1 MYKTFKHRAATEAR
15 LLGRS
20 CESLL
25 GVCTG
30 LIADQ
35 VLNDAEIQ
43 FLNLWLSD
51 NQEIAETWPAE
62 VIYAK
67 VKGVLSDGLI
77 TEQEREYLKEVLSD
91 VLGGNLQDT
100 GAASGLS
107 TSLPVDNIESI
118 EIPLSSFCFTGNFL
132 YGTRS
137 ACERAIEQRQ
147 GSVQSRVTMDLD
159 YLVIG
164 TLTSRE
170 WAHTSFGRKIEQAV
184 EYKNKGAG
192 IRIINEAQWV
202 QFL

>member
-1 MYKTFKHRAATEAR
+1 M
-15 LLGRS
+15 
-20 CESLL
+20 
-25 GVCTG
+25 G
-30 LIADQ
+30 LIGDG

-51 NQEIAETWPAE
+51 NQEIAQTWPAE
-62 VIYAK
+62 VIYSK
-67 VKGVLSDGLI
+67 VKSVLSDGMI
-77 TEQEREYLKEVLSD
+77 TEQERDHLKKVLSD
-91 VLGGNLQDT
+91 VLGGDLEDT

-107 TSLPVDNIESI
+107 TKLPIDKIESI

-147 GSVQSRVTMDLD
+147 GSVQSRVTIDLD

-170 WAHTSFGRKIEQAV
+170 WAHTSFGRKIEQAMD
-184 EYKNKGAG
+184 YKKKGAE
-192 IRIINEAQWV
+192 IRIINEEQWV